1 MLWDY
6 LKSLRQINGLAYT
19 GNNFISFCKEIGI
32 EHKTGIP
39 YNLMGQV
46 IVERVYHTLKNWL
59 FKTKKGG
66 IVLPKVAKSTS
77 CSLTFLQTDGKG

>member
-1 MLWDY
+1 
-6 LKSLRQINGLAYT
+6 
-19 GNNFISFCKEIGI
+19 
-32 EHKTGIP
+32 
-39 YNLMGQV
+39 MGQG